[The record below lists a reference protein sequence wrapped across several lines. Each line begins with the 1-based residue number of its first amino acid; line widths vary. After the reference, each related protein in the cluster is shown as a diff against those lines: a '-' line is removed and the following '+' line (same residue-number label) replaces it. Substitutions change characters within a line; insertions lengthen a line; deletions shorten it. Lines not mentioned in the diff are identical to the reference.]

1 MNLSTEQLAEL
12 LAGIARA
19 QQAIIDAIDS
29 ENGGWKNTHL
39 LPKVN
44 TAANMRLAV
53 PRLMDVPSRVLMRS
67 QGRVPMDVPTITR
80 MLEEA
85 LSGVAA
91 APAAAVAAAPA
102 GPVALPVPWA
112 HCSPAAQRAGTARV
126 TLVSPL
132 STPGPIVTERRTVWP
147 GVRVAR

>member
-53 PRLMDVPSRVLMRS
+53 PRLMDVPSRILMRS
-67 QGRVPMDVPTITR
+67 QGRVPMDVPTIVR
-80 MLEEA
+80 LLEEA
-85 LSGVAA
+85 MSGVAA
-91 APAAAVAAAPA
+91 APPAAAPAKVAVPVAAAVAVPVAAAAAVAA
-102 GPVALPVPWA
+102 
-112 HCSPAAQRAGTARV
+112 T
-126 TLVSPL
+126 TE
-132 STPGPIVTERRTVWP
+132 STPAVGGDDLSNFFDT
-147 GVRVAR
+147 